1 MFLDVDNPCYLYED
15 INAGV
20 LIRLSDYIITN
31 DIKEENLEDE
41 RVLSDMLR
49 ASDRRYVDIDPIT
62 SELLNEFKDR
72 IIAFT
77 IKDLREE
84 PLYCRNHAILKV
96 ACVEYVL
103 YPDED
108 NEEYEK
114 IYRCDE
120 RKVIE
125 AYYDLCRFRQENI
138 PDDKTVV
145 GIKKFFRGE
154 PFFWNN
160 LSEPFVENN
169 LLETIRSYLE
179 GISIEEA
186 EILFIQRTS
195 IEIIEGLPP
204 NSI

>member
-62 SELLNEFKDR
+62 TELLNEFKDR

-77 IKDLREE
+77 IKNLREE
-84 PLYCRNHAILKV
+84 PLFCRNHAILKV

-103 YPDED
+103 YPHED

-120 RKVIE
+120 RRVIE
-125 AYYDLCRFRQENI
+125 AYKDLCGFRKENI
-138 PDDKTVV
+138 SDDKTVV
-145 GIKKFFRGE
+145 SVKKFFRGE
-154 PFFWNN
+154 PFFWEN

-186 EILFIQRTS
+186 EILYIQRKS
-195 IEIIEGLPP
+195 IEIIEGEPP
-204 NSI
+204 NIM